1 MPVAR
6 PWRRAFAP
14 ALIVAAAIA
23 SCAQPGAPPGG
34 PPDAE
39 LPVLLKVLPD
49 SNAVNVRT
57 PAIVMQFDEVI
68 SERSNATG
76 APASPGG
83 STLGNLLVISPSDGR
98 DEVIWRRTALELRP
112 RRGLRPNTT
121 YRVTLMPGL
130 TDLRNNRTTE
140 GFSYVFST
148 GATMATGTLRG
159 VLFDWTTG
167 RAAANARVEIFR
179 EADTTFRWITRSDSS
194 GRFALENLEAGAYEV
209 RGWVDTNN
217 DRRISFREISDVA
230 RVALSDTASLELY
243 AFLRDTLPPRIEAV
257 DLVDS
262 TGIRVRFD
270 RGIVSDWDGV
280 GATLFGTDSSVIVLG
295 GPFVPSTRFD
305 SLARARRASSDTS
318 KSVADTTKAATDTT
332 KTAADTTTAAADSDE
347 VAVESSDTSS
357 ALPPPTFGRKV
368 PETSWTAPLTSPLT
382 PGTYKLLLQR
392 ARGLNGRAVDM
403 EREIRVR
410 PPAAPA
416 DTTKPPSDSTPR
428 ANPPAS
434 AGSPATPPSGAAARP
449 SPRR

>member
-1 MPVAR
+1 MRVVR
-6 PWRRAFAP
+6 PWRRTLAP
-14 ALIVAAAIA
+14 ALVVAAAIA

-57 PAIVMQFDEVI
+57 PAIVLQFDEVV
-68 SERSNATG
+68 SERSNAAG

-83 STLGNLLVISPSDGR
+83 NTLGNVLLISPSDGR

-121 YRVTLMPGL
+121 YRVTLTPGL

-179 EADTTFRWITRSDSS
+179 EADTTFRWIARSDSS
-194 GRFALENLEAGAYEV
+194 GRFALENLEAGSYEV

-217 DRRISFREISDVA
+217 DRRISFREISDIA
-230 RVALSDTASLELY
+230 RVALRDTASLELY
-243 AFLRDTLPPRIEAV
+243 AFLRDTMPPRIENV
-257 DLVDS
+257 ELVDS

-295 GPFVPSTRFD
+295 GPFVPSARFD
-305 SLARARRASSDTS
+305 SLARARRAASDTS
-318 KSVADTTKAATDTT
+318 KADTAGAAADTTKARRDTIE
-332 KTAADTTTAAADSDE
+332 AAPSRPNVPAPGAEPPGRAVPDTGAAADR
-347 VAVESSDTSS
+347 SDTV
-357 ALPPPTFGRKV
+357 LPPPVFGRKV
-368 PETSWTAPLTSPLT
+368 PETTWTAPLTSPLT
-382 PGTYKLLLQR
+382 PGTYKILLQR

-403 EREIRVR
+403 ERELRVR
-410 PPAAPA
+410 PPAVPA
-416 DTTKPPSDSTPR
+416 DTTKPPSDTTARTTPR
-428 ANPPAS
+428 
-434 AGSPATPPSGAAARP
+434 
-449 SPRR
+449 

>member
-1 MPVAR
+1 MRFVK
-6 PWRRAFAP
+6 PWRRAIAP
-14 ALIVAAAIA
+14 ALVAAAAIV

-57 PAIVMQFDEVI
+57 PAIVLQFDEVI

-83 STLGNLLVISPSDGR
+83 STLGNVLVISPSDGR
-98 DEVIWRRTALELRP
+98 DEVVWRRTALELRP

-148 GATMATGTLRG
+148 GATMATGALRG

-167 RAAANARVEIFR
+167 RVAANARVEIFR
-179 EADTTFRWITRSDSS
+179 EADTTFRWIARSDSS
-194 GRFALENLEAGAYEV
+194 GRFALENLDAGSYEV

-243 AFLRDTLPPRIEAV
+243 AYLRDTLPPRIEAV
-257 DLVDS
+257 ELVDS

-270 RGIVSDWDGV
+270 RGIVSDWDGI

-295 GPFVPSTRFD
+295 GPFVPSARFD
-305 SLARARRASSDTS
+305 SLARARRSASDSS
-318 KSVADTTKAATDTT
+318 KADSARAAADTTKTSTDTT
-332 KTAADTTTAAADSDE
+332 KAPTDTVEAAPSRPNVPAPGAEPPGRALPDTGAIAD
-347 VAVESSDTSS
+347 SSDTTS
-357 ALPPPTFGRKV
+357 ALPPPEFRRKV
-368 PETSWTAPLTSPLT
+368 PETTWTAPLTSPLT
-382 PGTYKLLLQR
+382 PGTYRLQLSR

-403 EREIRVR
+403 ERELRVR
-410 PPAAPA
+410 QPAAPA
-416 DTTKPPSDSTPR
+416 DTTKPPSPGR
-428 ANPPAS
+428 
-434 AGSPATPPSGAAARP
+434 
-449 SPRR
+449 